1 MQNKVLQNRLKRLER
16 RANKDKTHFV
26 FFGQPKR
33 SELAELPPNAKV
45 IIFVGEDIDVLIE
58 LCDRIMV
65 MNSGKITGIVDGRT
79 ATKEE
84 IGLMMTKHGEEE

>member
-33 SELAELPPNAKV
+33 SELAGVLRDAMIDGVAETVANK
-45 IIFVGEDIDVLIE
+45 ED
-58 LCDRIMV
+58 
-65 MNSGKITGIVDGRT
+65 
-79 ATKEE
+79 
-84 IGLMMTKHGEEE
+84 